1 MHLYFYLVA
10 VTMRLVNGRSGNLA
24 CSGRVELL
32 HQGRWGTVCDDSWNI
47 ADARVV
53 CRQMGCGAAVSAN
66 SRAQFGRG
74 TGPIVLDDVA
84 CSGSESSLTQC
95 RHAGIGRH
103 NCNHGED
110 AGVVCRGELM
120 NIVDRFNETANI
132 AMKLNGYCTS
142 NALQS

>member
-1 MHLYFYLVA
+1 MHLCLYLVA
-10 VTMRLVNGRSGNLA
+10 PTIRLVNGQAGNLA

-84 CSGSESSLTQC
+84 CSGSESTLTQC
-95 RHAGIGRH
+95 RSRAIGTH
-103 NCNHGED
+103 NCGHSED
-110 AGVVCRGELM
+110 AGVVCRPAGELM
-120 NIVDRFNETANI
+120 NILDGFLKQQI
-132 AMKLNGYCTS
+132 LP
-142 NALQS
+142 

>member
-24 CSGRVELL
+24 CSGRVELY
-32 HQGRWGTVCDDSWNI
+32 HQGRWGTVCDDSWNL
-47 ADARVV
+47 ADAQVV
-53 CRQMGCGAAVSAN
+53 CRQMGCGEAVSAN

-95 RHAGIGRH
+95 RSRTIGTH
-103 NCNHGED
+103 NCGHSED
-110 AGVVCRGELM
+110 AGVVCRPAGELV
-120 NIVDRFNETANI
+120 NINKIQTFT
-132 AMKLNGYCTS
+132 L
-142 NALQS
+142 

>member
-1 MHLYFYLVA
+1 MHLCLYLVA
-10 VTMRLVNGRSGNLA
+10 PTIRLVNGQAGNLA
-24 CSGRVELL
+24 CSGRVELY

-95 RHAGIGRH
+95 RSRAIGTH
-103 NCNHGED
+103 NCGHNED
-110 AGVVCRGELM
+110 AGVVCRPAGELE
-120 NIVDRFNETANI
+120 NVNQIQTFT
-132 AMKLNGYCTS
+132 L
-142 NALQS
+142 